1 MKFKSF
7 MGVGLMLATGL
18 AFTGCSSDN
27 APDSPD
33 RVVEAGT
40 QFYIRV
46 AIANADGSTRAG
58 YTDNTDESNYADGD
72 TQTESAVKNVLF
84 VFYNAD
90 GGYVA
95 DKTIANPT
103 PSAGS
108 GNIESLLDIVV
119 PVTIQET
126 SKIPAYVVAYV
137 NPTTS
142 ASSNV
147 TGNLDAIQ
155 ARTRSL
161 SDVLPT
167 AQGGTNTNGF
177 LMTNSVYYE
186 EGSNAPIVAAPV
198 PPTALYESKAAAQA
212 GTASITVYVE
222 RAMAKVNVFT
232 NRTDEGNGTL
242 ADAPQTV
249 VNADDQANYTL
260 SFDAKAWGLNNE
272 EKVTYILKNFR
283 TGEVN
288 NPTVITNMGWTAANT
303 AMSSLSE
310 PDWNYPAVSND
321 PKKGRRSFWAYSPNY
336 FNVTTYPEYSDQIST
351 SNPSPLNQISVTE
364 IWDTKNEELGSK
376 GHAFGTGAYTLENT
390 VSDNVLRNAKAGVRA
405 VSSAVI
411 VGKYTVKNADGTE
424 VPYDNLYLRRGI
436 SVSEGTT
443 SNIVYVGNDYMMQ
456 SFLSQQ
462 TATDGVIFVKN
473 AAGSTP
479 EYSPVSWAD
488 ANKDN
493 IKADFEIV
501 HPEKDVTGVYTAN
514 RFVTLQL
521 KSTATLTKTEG
532 EGDDAKQVA
541 KYYYRD
547 NNGLMT
553 AVTSDNRSLV
563 NISLYQQFNAKLG
576 AVEMFN
582 GGYAYFKVPI
592 RHLWGQ
598 NNTGFGDKGDLTTT
612 GFVLGQYGVVRNHIY
627 NINVTAIGG
636 IGTGISDPDEPIVF
650 PITEKEYFV
659 KTEILVQKWRI
670 VPQQDVILKP

>member
-1 MKFKSF
+1 
-7 MGVGLMLATGL
+7 MLATGL

-46 AIANADGSTRAG
+46 AIANADGATRAG
-58 YTDNTDESNYADGD
+58 YTDNTDESNYTDGD
-72 TQTESAVKNVLF
+72 KTTESAVKSVLF

-95 DKTIANPT
+95 NKTIANPT
-103 PSAGS
+103 LSAGS
-108 GNIESLLDIVV
+108 DNIESLLDIVV

-147 TGNLDAIQ
+147 TGNLEDIQ
-155 ARTRSL
+155 KRIRSL
-161 SDVLPT
+161 ADVLPSGT
-167 AQGGTNTNGF
+167 QEGTNTNGF

-198 PPTALYESKAAAQA
+198 PPTALYESEADAKK
-212 GTASITVYVE
+212 GDASITVYVE

-232 NRTDEGNGTL
+232 NRTDEGGNGTL

-249 VNADDQANYTL
+249 VNAGDQANYTL

-272 EKVTYILKNFR
+272 EKNTYILKNFR
-283 TGEVN
+283 TGSVN
-288 NPTVITNMGWTAANT
+288 IPNPIDENTQLPSIANMSWSEANS
-303 AMSSLSE
+303 AMSSLTS
-310 PDWNYPAVSND
+310 PDWNYPAKTEAN
-321 PKKGRRSFWAYSPNY
+321 KGRRSFWAYSPNY
-336 FNVTTYPEYSDQIST
+336 FNATTYPEYSDQIST

-364 IWDTKNEELGSK
+364 IWDTENNKRGTK
-376 GHAFGTGAYTLENT
+376 GHDFGTGAYTLENT
-390 VSDNVLRNAKAGVRA
+390 VSDAVLRETKAGVRA
-405 VSSAVI
+405 ITSAVI

-424 VPYDNLYLRRGI
+424 VRYDNLYLRRGI

-473 AAGSTP
+473 AASSTP

-532 EGDDAKQVA
+532 EGDDAKQVP

-553 AVTSDNRSLV
+553 AVASGNRNLV
-563 NISLYQQFNAKLG
+563 NIALYQHLNAKLG

-598 NNTGFGDKGDLTTT
+598 NNKGFGDSATATLD

-659 KTEILVQKWRI
+659 KTEIRVQKWRI
-670 VPQQDVILKP
+670 VPTQDVILKP